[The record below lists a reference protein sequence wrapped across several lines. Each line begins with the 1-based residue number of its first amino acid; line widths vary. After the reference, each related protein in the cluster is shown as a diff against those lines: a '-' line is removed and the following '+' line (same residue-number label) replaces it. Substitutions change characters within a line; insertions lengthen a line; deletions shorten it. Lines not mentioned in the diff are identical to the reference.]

1 MNPMTTKNNRLIVW
15 VSLLLFCL
23 ISLPGC
29 AAGWDYPR
37 PDAMR
42 NVKDISFYKTAES
55 SFQLPDNIPAGR
67 PRSVILLIGDG
78 MGANHIALARH
89 RAVGRGGRLW
99 METLPVAG
107 LVRTYSADNA
117 VTDSAAAATALA
129 CGVKTNNGVLGIDA
143 NGKVYSS
150 ILEVLSKKG
159 WRTGLAATSTITHAT
174 PAGFASHVS
183 SRAKEEQI
191 ARQMLDSRVDIL
203 FGGGRKYWLPAAIGG
218 ARSDGANLLKQAKSA
233 GWQII
238 DAKQQLD
245 ALLPCPAIGLFA
257 DDALTT
263 YDPEPAIAEM
273 TAAAIKLLSAE
284 NKDWFAPEPKFFL
297 MVEGSQIDWA
307 CHKNNADNCVRQT
320 LLFDL
325 AVKEALDFAG
335 RDKQTL
341 VIVTADHETGGLVLT
356 ADKNGKEIT
365 ARWKTK
371 DHTAADVPLFAFGP
385 GCGKFSGCIDNTD
398 IPKKIADLLN
408 LADFPKVLEQKN
420 TEENSPQ
427 PAAPPALN

>member
-1 MNPMTTKNNRLIVW
+1 
-15 VSLLLFCL
+15 
-23 ISLPGC
+23 
-29 AAGWDYPR
+29 
-37 PDAMR
+37 
-42 NVKDISFYKTAES
+42 
-55 SFQLPDNIPAGR
+55 
-67 PRSVILLIGDG
+67 
-78 MGANHIALARH
+78 
-89 RAVGRGGRLW
+89 
-99 METLPVAG
+99 
-107 LVRTYSADNA
+107 
-117 VTDSAAAATALA
+117 
-129 CGVKTNNGVLGIDA
+129 LGIDA

-150 ILEVLSKKG
+150 ILEILSKKG

-191 ARQMLDSRVDIL
+191 ARQMLNCRVDIL
-203 FGGGRKYWLPAAIGG
+203 FGGGKKYWLPAAIGG
-218 ARSDGANLLKQAKSA
+218 ARSDGANLLNQAKSA

-238 DAKQQLD
+238 DTKQQLD
-245 ALLPCPAIGLFA
+245 ALLPGPAIGLFA

-263 YDPEPAIAEM
+263 YSPEPAIAEM

-284 NKDWFAPEPKFFL
+284 SKDWFAPEPKFFL

-356 ADKNGKEIT
+356 ADKNGKEIA
-365 ARWKTK
+365 ARWTTK
-371 DHTAADVPLFAFGP
+371 GHTAADVPLFAFGP
-385 GCGKFSGCIDNTD
+385 GCEKFSGCIDNTD

-420 TEENSPQ
+420 AEERSPL
-427 PAAPPALN
+427 PAACAD